1 VKADPV
7 LLAQLITNL
16 LDNALKYSDGPIEL
30 SVAADAQELTVSVKD
45 RGPGIPESERE
56 SVFQPWSRSAAA
68 GQRSAGL
75 GLALCRAIA
84 QAHGGRLTVRR
95 RNGGGS
101 HFCFSLPLAAQQPAR
116 ETHDEP

>member
-7 LLAQLITNL
+7 LLAQLIANL
-16 LDNALKYSDGPIEL
+16 LDNALKYSDGAVDL
-30 SVAADAQELTVSVKD
+30 SVAVTAQELTVSVKD
-45 RGPGIPESERE
+45 RGPGIPEAERE
-56 SVFQPWSRSAAA
+56 SIFQPYARIAPA

-84 QAHGGRLTVRR
+84 QAHGGSLTVRR

-101 HFCFSLPLAAQQPAR
+101 HFCFSLPLTAQQPAGA
-116 ETHDEP
+116 PG